1 MTPPFSVQSAP
12 HYERLAKKLL
22 RGHPDFL
29 AVQTRAGAILC
40 ADPYNASRQHHIKK
54 LEGVAAGEG
63 QFRLTMGRWRFR
75 YDIVGREVRLVYCG
89 LRREDTYRKT

>member
-12 HYERLAKKLL
+12 HYERLAKKLF

-63 QFRLTMGRWRFR
+63 QPAKASFASRW
-75 YDIVGREVRLVYCG
+75 DGGASVTIS
-89 LRREDTYRKT
+89 

>member
-1 MTPPFSVQSAP
+1 MKPSFSVIGTP

-22 RGHPDFL
+22 RAHRDLPAL
-29 AVQTRAGAILC
+29 QVRANEILS
-40 ADPYNASRQHHIKK
+40 ADPYNVSREHHIKK

-75 YDIVGREVRLVYCG
+75 YDIFGQEVWLFYCG
-89 LRREDTYRKT
+89 LRREETYR

>member
-12 HYERLAKKLL
+12 HYERLAKKLF

-40 ADPYNASRQHHIKK
+40 ADPYNASRQHHIRGKTGGGENRGQTGRS
-54 LEGVAAGEG
+54 LEISAMVGCTLAHTRRRASRTLSN
-63 QFRLTMGRWRFR
+63 RLFP
-75 YDIVGREVRLVYCG
+75 LS
-89 LRREDTYRKT
+89 